1 MGVVLF
7 RGWQRWRDW
16 TREVIGG
23 DCTRLQ
29 RSDRASSTHSTL
41 DVMSS
46 SSAFIRA
53 CRKVSTVAASRGAL
67 PVCNVTRA
75 RSMFIPSSMFIER
88 ALTKE
93 ASSSPSNKTNPNFST
108 KAIALTTRSAVSVQ
122 SKALPHCFKV
132 PAIEASSSV
141 LHNLSTLRNT
151 SAASRPHFAS
161 AALNASKG
169 SSPHATVM
177 AAMAKGC
184 CVATLRNFVA
194 TLADA
199 IANNVAFPEATSSA
213 ASSAAA

>member
-1 MGVVLF
+1 MGVVLL

-16 TREVIGG
+16 TKAVIGG

-41 DVMSS
+41 DIMSS

-93 ASSSPSNKTNPNFST
+93 ASSSPSKSTNPNFST
-108 KAIALTTRSAVSVQ
+108 NAIARTTRSAVSVQ
-122 SKALPHCFKV
+122 SRAFPHCFNV
-132 PAIEASSSV
+132 PSIEASSSA
-141 LHNLSTLRNT
+141 LHNLSTRRNT
-151 SAASRPHFAS
+151 SAASRPHLAS
-161 AALNASKG
+161 AALSASNG
-169 SSPHATVM
+169 SSPQATVM

-184 CVATLRNFVA
+184 RVATLLSLVA

-199 IANNVAFPEATSSA
+199 IASSVALPDATSSG